1 MQQEAEAAAKA
12 GGGGGDGA
20 SWSGFLLMAFAVVGL
35 VGALST
41 YAAQIP
47 FQRALAREAALDR
60 VTALAANP
68 GSQDAQDALREALG
82 DSAGRVLG
90 DPATAASRVAA
101 ERGRVL
107 QSFGAES
114 EDIGFRLRIVIAA
127 FTAAAALFGVAI
139 LSVVR
144 RAARI

>member
-1 MQQEAEAAAKA
+1 MQQEAKA
-12 GGGGGDGA
+12 GAGNAGDGA
-20 SWSGFLLMAFAVVGL
+20 AWSGFLITAFAVVGL

-47 FQRALAREAALDR
+47 FQRALARDAALDR
-60 VTALAANP
+60 AVATAGTP
-68 GSQDAQDALREALG
+68 GSQAAQDALREALG
-82 DSAGRVLG
+82 DSADRVLG
-90 DPATAASRVAA
+90 DPATVAARVAA
-101 ERGRVL
+101 ERTRML

-144 RAARI
+144 RAARP